1 MADHTAQIDWTRA
14 DAEFTYQT
22 YPRVHTITFANGH
35 AVESSAAP
43 GFEGDA
49 DKASGGGGSKVDPEA
64 MLVGAVSSCHMLTF
78 LALAAKKRLVVESYT
93 DHASGVLGKL
103 DPDSGGGKMAVTQIT
118 LRPEIKFV
126 GDNPPDQDTVA
137 AMHEKSH
144 DHCFIANSVN
154 CAITVKPA

>member
-1 MADHTAQIDWTRA
+1 MADHTADIEWKRG

-22 YPRVHTITFANGH
+22 YPRAHTITFANGH

-49 DKASGGGGSKVDPEA
+49 DTGGSKVDPEA

-93 DHASGVLGKL
+93 DHASGELGTL
-103 DPDSGGGKMAVTQIT
+103 ETDHGKHQAVTAIT
-118 LRPEIKFV
+118 LRPDVTFGGPEDKR
-126 GDNPPDQDTVA
+126 PDAATID
-137 AMHEKSH
+137 AMHQKSH
-144 DHCFIANSVN
+144 DHCFYANSVN
-154 CAITVKPA
+154 CDIRVEAK

>member
-1 MADHTAQIDWTRA
+1 MADHTAKIDWARG

-22 YPRVHTITFANGH
+22 YPRAHTVTFANGH

-49 DKASGGGGSKVDPEA
+49 DSGGSKVDPEA

-78 LALAAKKRLVVESYT
+78 LALAAKKRLIVDSYT
-93 DHASGVLGKL
+93 DDASGVLGKL
-103 DPDSGGGKMAVTQIT
+103 DTEAGGSKMAVTAIT
-118 LRPEIKFV
+118 LRPKVVFGGE
-126 GDNPPDQDTVA
+126 NRPDEDTIT

-144 DHCFIANSVN
+144 DYCFIANSVN
-154 CAITVKPA
+154 CDIAVTPA